1 MVDWM
6 LEVLHVL
13 NQSDFVFLRS
23 VSLLDQYFK
32 RTKKVIDVTDLHL
45 NGMVCMFIA
54 SKYEEIEPIK
64 IRELIDEVGHFI
76 FSKED
81 IQNKELD
88 ILKTLQFQVGNPIEK
103 ELVDMTLMKLTG
115 QILITQ
121 QFLSIV

>member
-64 IRELIDEVGHFI
+64 IRELIDDVGHFL
-76 FSKED
+76 FSKEH

-88 ILKTLQFQVGNPIEK
+88 ILSTLQF
-103 ELVDMTLMKLTG
+103 
-115 QILITQ
+115 
-121 QFLSIV
+121 